1 MEFKIFLYNGERSE
15 YKILKQCCPQAN
27 PCSPNKFSDVF
38 FGNLSTTCVKSAIFG
53 LRRLI
58 DGIIAKMIFF
68 ILVFN
73 LPLSL

>member
-38 FGNLSTTCVKSAIFG
+38 SVIC
-53 LRRLI
+53 RL
-58 DGIIAKMIFF
+58 
-68 ILVFN
+68 LV
-73 LPLSL
+73 